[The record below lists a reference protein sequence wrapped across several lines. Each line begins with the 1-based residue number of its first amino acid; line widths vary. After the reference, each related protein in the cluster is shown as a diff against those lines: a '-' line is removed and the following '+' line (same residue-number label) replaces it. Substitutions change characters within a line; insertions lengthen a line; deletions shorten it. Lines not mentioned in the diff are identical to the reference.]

1 MKKGIINAAEGIIT
15 YSIEKKGYS
24 QEIEPEDIVIITL
37 QNSILN
43 KARDIVYLLEEKRIG
58 SIEIILRSML
68 EQYVSL
74 IYILKDQTGFESI
87 PRTRFVIIFSRFQRV
102 SISSF

>member
-58 SIEIILRSML
+58 SIEIIL
-68 EQYVSL
+68 
-74 IYILKDQTGFESI
+74 
-87 PRTRFVIIFSRFQRV
+87 
-102 SISSF
+102 